1 MSQNLT
7 LKSKNLRR
15 NFEREKRK
23 KTILKSALYLFSK
36 KGFYNTKM
44 EEIADRAL
52 ISKGLLY
59 FYFDSKEKIL
69 EEIMNSIYK
78 DFLPK
83 LQNILK
89 LNLSPLEKLKKFIKF
104 EFDFYKKN
112 KKFVK
117 LIYEIFQEEVYFLKR
132 KFPFFREIHLKEKEI
147 LEKIIEEGIKNGIFK
162 KIEPEF
168 GCFLLSSIFHY
179 IFLKG
184 VVLKNYNKIVEIFL
198 KGILKDEKDR

>member
-7 LKSKNLRR
+7 LKLKKLRK
-15 NFEREKRK
+15 ELEKEK
-23 KTILKSALYLFSK
+23 KKKIILKSALYLFSK

-44 EEIADRAL
+44 DEIADRAL

-69 EEIMNSIYK
+69 EEIINLIYK
-78 DFLPK
+78 DFIPK
-83 LQNILK
+83 LESILK
-89 LNLSPLEKLKKFIKF
+89 LKLSPLEKLKKFIKF

-147 LEKIIEEGIKNGIFK
+147 LKRIIEDGIKEGIFK
-162 KIEPEF
+162 KIELEF
-168 GCFLLSSIFHY
+168 ACFLLSSIFHY

-184 VVLKNYNKIVEIFL
+184 AVLKDYRKITEIFL
-198 KGILKDEKDR
+198 KGILKDEKDC